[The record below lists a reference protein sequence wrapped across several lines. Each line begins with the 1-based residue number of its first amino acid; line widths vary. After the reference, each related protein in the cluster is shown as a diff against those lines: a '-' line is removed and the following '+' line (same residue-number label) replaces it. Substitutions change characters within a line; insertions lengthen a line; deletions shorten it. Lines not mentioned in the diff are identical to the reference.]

1 MDKSFADLCLF
12 VTPRMNDQVMEGYI
26 RHEAKHMLPR
36 LKAVLHKAY
45 DGLLDGNL
53 KFIGIEPCTPQEE
66 FDVASRPRN
75 PRRTFELAQSD
86 LFLTKLKIE
95 YRGMPIPDPHLY
107 LPYFG
112 PGGTLHLGGPLHH
125 IIPVLAD
132 KVISPEA
139 RHLFVH
145 LNQYKMNI
153 SELDHSIV
161 VDGER
166 TSGFVAWG
174 NVYRQSSAG
183 RRRATTK
190 ANSVLAHYLFC
201 RHGVLGAFQKYLGF
215 TPILGVRSHVNEK
228 NYPKD
233 AWTIVSSAYD
243 RTPPPDYVLN
253 TFSPTEHVL
262 AIPNNKWNARTK
274 SLVTGLYYV
283 LDNFPSFLEGEKI
296 FDELSWH
303 LSLAE
308 ILFNTNFKVGKRL
321 KMVDDHFQ
329 SSDSYMDDDSIEK
342 LMQNGH
348 RVENFTD
355 LLALLA
361 LDYQDLKMNAG
372 GKYYGKY
379 LDALREVLAPIT
391 YMIFTNKYAL
401 MKDSNNALPSYA
413 AVKDRFIRKFSP
425 RAIFALT
432 SAKGKKAEVVSYS
445 GDHVYYKM
453 TARLALQESS
463 PGNGSGKTRFTISE
477 EHHLNTPQMMC
488 GSILFLQKTKPIPIF
503 RINPYVITDP
513 KTGTVLEN
521 PKFKEELAR
530 VDELLARK
538 C

>member
-1 MDKSFADLCLF
+1 MDKSFADLCLR

-26 RHEAKHMLPR
+26 CHEAKYMLPR
-36 LKAVLHKAY
+36 LKAILHKAY
-45 DGLLDGNL
+45 DGQLDGNL

-95 YRGMPIPDPHLY
+95 YRGVPIPDPHLY

-112 PGGTLHLGGPLHH
+112 VGGTLRLGGPMHH

-132 KVISPEA
+132 KVISPEN

-153 SELDHSIV
+153 GELDHTIC

-166 TSGFVAWG
+166 TSGYVAWG
-174 NVYRQSSAG
+174 NVYRQSSVG
-183 RRRATTK
+183 RKRSSTK

-201 RHGVLGAFQKYLGF
+201 RYGVAGAFQKFLGF
-215 TPILGVRSHVNEK
+215 TPVMGTMATVNAK
-228 NYPKD
+228 LYPED
-233 AWTIVSSAYD
+233 TWTIVSTAYD
-243 RTPPPDYVLN
+243 RIPPPDYVLN
-253 TFSPTEHVL
+253 HYGCTEHVL
-262 AIPNNKWNARTK
+262 AIPNSHWNSRTK
-274 SLVTGLYYV
+274 CMVTGLFYI
-283 LDNFPSFLEGEKI
+283 LDNFPSFLEGTKI
-296 FDELSWH
+296 NDELSWH

-308 ILFNTNFKVGKRL
+308 ILFNTQFTVGKRL
-321 KMVDDHFQ
+321 KMVEDHFQ

-348 RVENFTD
+348 KVENFTD

-361 LDYQDLKMNAG
+361 LDYQELKANSG

-379 LDALREVLAPIT
+379 LDALREVMAPIT

-401 MKDSNNALPSYA
+401 MKDSNNALPTYA

-432 SAKGKKAEVVSYS
+432 SARGKKAEVVSYS

-463 PGNGSGKTRFTISE
+463 PGKGAGKTRFTISE
-477 EHHLNTPQMMC
+477 EHHLTTPQTMI
-488 GSILFLQKTKPIPIF
+488 GSVLFLQKNRPIPIH
-503 RINPYVITDP
+503 RINPYIMTDP
-513 KTGTVLEN
+513 LTGTVLEN
-521 PKFKEELAR
+521 PQFKEELAK
-530 VDELLARK
+530 VDELLNRK
-538 C
+538 S